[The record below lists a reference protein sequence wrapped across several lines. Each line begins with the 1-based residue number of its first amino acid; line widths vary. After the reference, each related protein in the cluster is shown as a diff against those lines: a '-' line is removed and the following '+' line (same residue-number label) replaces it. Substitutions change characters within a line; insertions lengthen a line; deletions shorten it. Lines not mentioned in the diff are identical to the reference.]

1 MNISSSYVVPLVGF
15 GEQRS
20 FVLLYNILIHLYK
33 RKMALFLKKDRR
45 DAMRIFWKPLWKA
58 KKLRRPTHILLYKD

>member
-33 RKMALFLKKDRR
+33 RKMALFLKKDRG
-45 DAMRIFWKPLWKA
+45 MRCEFSGNPCGKQ
-58 KKLRRPTHILLYKD
+58 RN